1 MGKILLILVIGVFL
15 IGIIGAFSLSIVEVD
30 FTEKVLTISTEK
42 ICEVELISNVFE
54 SKCNKDTPKE
64 IDISE
69 SSIIITK
76 NPKTGVIK
84 VQSK

>member
-1 MGKILLILVIGVFL
+1 MKIIILILILGVFL
-15 IGIIGAFSLSIVEVD
+15 LGIIGAVGLGIIEVD
-30 FTEKVLTISTEK
+30 FTEKVLTISTAK
-42 ICEVELISNVFE
+42 ICEAELLSSIIKKN
-54 SKCNKDTPKE
+54 CNKDTPEE

-69 SSIIITK
+69 SGISITK